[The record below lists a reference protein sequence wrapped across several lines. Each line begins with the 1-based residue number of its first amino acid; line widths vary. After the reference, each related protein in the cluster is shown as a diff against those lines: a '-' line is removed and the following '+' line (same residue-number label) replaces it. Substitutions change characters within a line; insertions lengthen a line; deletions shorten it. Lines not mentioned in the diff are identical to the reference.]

1 MLCPYLTWDS
11 VVGKF
16 LSPFERRLASSAHDY
31 NRYVHRLCMYLCTSL
46 YEYITMAFKG
56 CHSVKGLC
64 RHCMF
69 HPRTKLKRFTNGCR
83 TWRLRCSLDM
93 QLGNYVLL
101 FNGVNQISANGKKGK
116 TLHKSWQSRKNR
128 MTELLDINYRGRLNS
143 YGWWW
148 KYQFPWHGQ
157 VIRCVL
163 RR

>member
-16 LSPFERRLASSAHDY
+16 LSPFERRLASSARDY
-31 NRYVHRLCMYLCTSL
+31 NRYVHHLCMYLCTSL

-69 HPRTKLKRFTNGCR
+69 YPRIKLKRFTNGCR

-116 TLHKSWQSRKNR
+116 NSPQKLTKQEEQDDWAFRYKLPGAS
-128 MTELLDINYRGRLNS
+128 ELLWLVVEVSVSMTWPSD
-143 YGWWW
+143 
-148 KYQFPWHGQ
+148 QM
-157 VIRCVL
+157 CAA
-163 RR
+163 

>member
-1 MLCPYLTWDS
+1 M
-11 VVGKF
+11 GKF
-16 LSPFERRLASSAHDY
+16 LSPFERRLASSARDY

-69 HPRTKLKRFTNGCR
+69 YPRTKLKRFTNGCR
-83 TWRLRCSLDM
+83 TWRLRCSLGM
-93 QLGNYVLL
+93 QLGNNVLL

-128 MTELLDINYRGRLNS
+128 MTELLDINYRGVWTLMAGGGS
-143 YGWWW
+143 ISFHDMAKWSD
-148 KYQFPWHGQ
+148 
-157 VIRCVL
+157 VCCVGK
-163 RR
+163 RETVAYSFS